1 MRTFVAFLPPPGVAE
16 RLHAA
21 LAPLRAAAPGA
32 RWLPAASWHCTVRFL
47 GELGDARAAAV
58 AGALDTAARAV
69 APIPVSLGGL
79 GAFPSWRR
87 ARAVW
92 LGVTADP
99 KLELLHHD
107 VETGLNALG
116 FEVEGRVFRPHVTI
130 ARIDEGP
137 GAAAVRVAVR
147 SAARAMSGTARQG
160 LRASMTVTHLH
171 LMRSV
176 AGPSGGRYE
185 PVHAAPLG
193 RAA

>member
-1 MRTFVAFLPPPGVAE
+1 MRAFVAILPPPDVAE

-21 LAPLRAAAPGA
+21 LAPLRCAAPGA
-32 RWLPAASWHCTVRFL
+32 RWLPVTAWHCTVRFL
-47 GELGDARAAAV
+47 GEIADADAAAV
-58 AGALDTAARAV
+58 IGVLEAAARV
-69 APIPVSLGGL
+69 TAPIPVTFGGL

-87 ARAVW
+87 ARVVW
-92 LGVTADP
+92 LGLTPDP

-130 ARIDEGP
+130 ARIDDGP
-137 GAAAVRVAVR
+137 DAADVRAALR
-147 SAARAMSGTARQG
+147 EAARALLRGRQAPV
-160 LRASMTVTHLH
+160 RAAMTVTHLH

-176 AGPSGGRYE
+176 PGPGGARHE
-185 PVHAAPLG
+185 PVHAAALG